1 MSKVYRSCRW
11 IVEMLTK
18 NRRLSFE
25 EINELWMRDDG
36 ISDGAEL
43 NKRTFH
49 RYQEVLRDVF
59 GIEVVSRMSGDYA
72 YVITN
77 SDMLRNESMS
87 SFMLNT
93 LAVDEKLRACL
104 HIRDR
109 IRLEHVPSGGENLE
123 KVFKAMSESRMLE
136 VDHLKYEKPELKH
149 FTMEPY
155 CAVLHN
161 QRWYVLGKLENRKL
175 YTFSIDRMKKVV
187 TSEKRF
193 VMDKG
198 FSTKDYFDDII
209 GIYNSGRAKEKVIF
223 RAFGTEP
230 AYLRDLP
237 LHHSQKEIGSGDGY
251 SDFMIEVRPNN
262 ELFALLLYQR
272 DRVKVLSPASIVE
285 EMKAAV
291 SGIKNLYDL

>member
-11 IVEMLTK
+11 IVEKLTK
-18 NRRLSFE
+18 HLRLSFD
-25 EINELWMRDDG
+25 EINELWMEDDG

-49 RYQEVLRDVF
+49 RYQEVLRNVF
-59 GIEVVSRMSGDYA
+59 GIEVVSRKCGDYA

-77 SDMLRNESMS
+77 CNALSNESMS
-87 SFMLNT
+87 LFMLNT
-93 LAVDEKLRACL
+93 LAVDEKLRACY
-104 HIRDR
+104 HIRER
-109 IRLEHVPSGGENLE
+109 IRLEYVPSGGENLE
-123 KVFKAMSESRMLE
+123 KVFKAMSESKKLE

-149 FTMEPY
+149 FSIEPY

-161 QRWYVLGKLENRKL
+161 QRWYVLGKLDNGKL

-187 TSEKRF
+187 ISDKRF
-193 VMDKG
+193 VMDEG
-198 FSTKDYFDDII
+198 FSTSAYFDDII
-209 GIYNSGRAKEKVIF
+209 GIYNSGRPKEKVIF

-262 ELFALLLYQR
+262 ELIALLLYKR
-272 DRVKVLSPASIVE
+272 ERIKVLSPASIVE

-291 SGIKNLYDL
+291 SAIKNLYD

>member
-18 NRRLSFE
+18 NRRLSFD
-25 EINELWMRDDG
+25 EINELWMEDDG

-49 RYQEVLRDVF
+49 RYQEVLRNIF
-59 GIEVVSRMSGDYA
+59 GIEVVSRIGGDYA

-77 SDMLRNESMS
+77 RDALSNESMS
-87 SFMLNT
+87 LFMLNT
-93 LAVDEKLRACL
+93 LAVDEKLRACY
-104 HIRDR
+104 HIRER
-109 IRLEHVPSGGENLE
+109 IRLEYVPSGGEYLE
-123 KVFKAMSESRMLE
+123 KVFKAMSESKILE
-136 VDHLKYEKPELKH
+136 VDHLKYEKPEMKH
-149 FTMEPY
+149 FSIEPY

-161 QRWYVLGKLENRKL
+161 QRWYVLGKLDNGKL
-175 YTFSIDRMKKVV
+175 YTFSLDRMKKVV
-187 TSEKRF
+187 ISEKRF
-193 VMDKG
+193 VMDEG
-198 FSTKDYFDDII
+198 FSASAYFEDII
-209 GIYNSGRAKEKVIF
+209 GIYNSGRPKEKVIF

-262 ELFALLLYQR
+262 ELIALLLYQR
-272 DRVKVLSPASIVE
+272 ERVKVLSPASIVE
-285 EMKAAV
+285 EMKATV
-291 SGIKNLYDL
+291 SAIKNLYD

>member
-11 IVEMLTK
+11 IVEKLTK
-18 NRRLSFE
+18 HLRLSFD
-25 EINELWMRDDG
+25 EINELWMEDDG

-49 RYQEVLRDVF
+49 RYQEVLRNVF
-59 GIEVVSRMSGDYA
+59 GIEVVSRKCGDYA

-77 SDMLRNESMS
+77 RNALSNESMS
-87 SFMLNT
+87 LFMLNT
-93 LAVDEKLRACL
+93 LAVDEKLRACY
-104 HIRDR
+104 HIRER
-109 IRLEHVPSGGENLE
+109 IRLEYVPSGGENLE
-123 KVFKAMSESRMLE
+123 KVFKAMSDSKKLE

-149 FTMEPY
+149 FSIEPY

-161 QRWYVLGKLENRKL
+161 QRWYVLGKLDNGKL

-187 TSEKRF
+187 ISDKRF
-193 VMDKG
+193 VMDEG
-198 FSTKDYFDDII
+198 FSTSAYFDDII
-209 GIYNSGRAKEKVIF
+209 GIYNSGRPKEKVIF

-262 ELFALLLYQR
+262 ELIALLLYKR
-272 DRVKVLSPASIVE
+272 ERIKVLSPASIVE

-291 SGIKNLYDL
+291 SAIKNLYD

>member
-11 IVEMLTK
+11 IVEKLTK
-18 NRRLSFE
+18 HLRLSFD
-25 EINELWMRDDG
+25 EINELWMEDDG

-49 RYQEVLRDVF
+49 RYQEVLRNVF
-59 GIEVVSRMSGDYA
+59 GIEVVSRKCGDYA

-77 SDMLRNESMS
+77 RDALSNESMS
-87 SFMLNT
+87 LFMLST
-93 LAVDEKLRACL
+93 LAVDEKLRACY
-104 HIRDR
+104 HIRER
-109 IRLEHVPSGGENLE
+109 IRLEYVPSGGENLE
-123 KVFKAMSESRMLE
+123 KVFKAMSDSKKLE

-149 FTMEPY
+149 FSIEPY

-161 QRWYVLGKLENRKL
+161 QRWYVLGKLDNGKL

-187 TSEKRF
+187 ISDKRF
-193 VMDKG
+193 VMDEG
-198 FSTKDYFDDII
+198 FSTSAYFDDII
-209 GIYNSGRAKEKVIF
+209 GIYNSGRPKEKVIF

-262 ELFALLLYQR
+262 ELIALLLYKR
-272 DRVKVLSPASIVE
+272 ERIKVLSPASIVE

-291 SGIKNLYDL
+291 SAIKNLYY

>member
-11 IVEMLTK
+11 IVEKLTK
-18 NRRLSFE
+18 HLRLSFD
-25 EINELWMRDDG
+25 EINELWMEDDG

-49 RYQEVLRDVF
+49 RYQEVLRNVF
-59 GIEVVSRMSGDYA
+59 GIEVVSRKCGDYA

-77 SDMLRNESMS
+77 RDALSNESMS
-87 SFMLNT
+87 LFMLST
-93 LAVDEKLRACL
+93 LAVDEKLRACY
-104 HIRDR
+104 HIRER
-109 IRLEHVPSGGENLE
+109 IRLEYVPSGGENLE
-123 KVFKAMSESRMLE
+123 KVFKAMSESKILE

-149 FTMEPY
+149 FSIEPY

-161 QRWYVLGKLENRKL
+161 QRWYVLGKLDNGKL

-187 TSEKRF
+187 ISDKRF
-193 VMDKG
+193 VMDEG
-198 FSTKDYFDDII
+198 FSTSAYFDDII
-209 GIYNSGRAKEKVIF
+209 GIYNSGRPKEKVIF

-262 ELFALLLYQR
+262 ELIALLLYKR
-272 DRVKVLSPASIVE
+272 ERIKVLSPASIVE

-291 SGIKNLYDL
+291 SAIKNLYD

>member
-1 MSKVYRSCRW
+1 M
-11 IVEMLTK
+11 TK
-18 NRRLSFE
+18 HLRLSFD
-25 EINELWMRDDG
+25 EINELWMEDDG

-49 RYQEVLRDVF
+49 RYQEVLRNVF
-59 GIEVVSRMSGDYA
+59 GIEVVSRKCGDYA

-77 SDMLRNESMS
+77 RDALSNESMS
-87 SFMLNT
+87 LFMLST
-93 LAVDEKLRACL
+93 LAVDEKLRACY
-104 HIRDR
+104 HIRER
-109 IRLEHVPSGGENLE
+109 IRLEYVPSGGENLE
-123 KVFKAMSESRMLE
+123 KVFKAMSDSKKLE

-149 FTMEPY
+149 FSIEPY

-161 QRWYVLGKLENRKL
+161 QRWYVLGKLDNGKL

-187 TSEKRF
+187 ISDKRF
-193 VMDKG
+193 VMDEG
-198 FSTKDYFDDII
+198 FSTSAYFDDII
-209 GIYNSGRAKEKVIF
+209 GIYNSGRPKEKVIF

-262 ELFALLLYQR
+262 ELIALLLYKR
-272 DRVKVLSPASIVE
+272 ERIKVLSPASIVE

-291 SGIKNLYDL
+291 SAIKNLYD

>member
-11 IVEMLTK
+11 IVEKLTK
-18 NRRLSFE
+18 HLRLSFD
-25 EINELWMRDDG
+25 EINELWMEDDG

-49 RYQEVLRDVF
+49 RYQEVLRNIF
-59 GIEVVSRMSGDYA
+59 GIEVVSRKCGDYA

-77 SDMLRNESMS
+77 RDALSNESMS
-87 SFMLNT
+87 LFMLST
-93 LAVDEKLRACL
+93 LAVDEKLRACY
-104 HIRDR
+104 HIRER
-109 IRLEHVPSGGENLE
+109 IRLEYVPSGGENLE
-123 KVFKAMSESRMLE
+123 KVFKAMSESKKLE

-149 FTMEPY
+149 FSIEPY

-161 QRWYVLGKLENRKL
+161 QRWYVLGKLDNGKL

-187 TSEKRF
+187 ISDKRF
-193 VMDKG
+193 VMDEG
-198 FSTKDYFDDII
+198 FSTSAYFDDII
-209 GIYNSGRAKEKVIF
+209 GIYNSGRPKEKVIF

-262 ELFALLLYQR
+262 ELIALLLYKR
-272 DRVKVLSPASIVE
+272 ERIKVLSPASIVE

-291 SGIKNLYDL
+291 SAIKNLYD

>member
-11 IVEMLTK
+11 IVEKLTK
-18 NRRLSFE
+18 HLRLSFD
-25 EINELWMRDDG
+25 EINELWMEDDG

-49 RYQEVLRDVF
+49 RYQEVLRNVF
-59 GIEVVSRMSGDYA
+59 GIEVVSRKCGDYA

-77 SDMLRNESMS
+77 RDALSNESMS
-87 SFMLNT
+87 LFMLST
-93 LAVDEKLRACL
+93 LAVDEKLRACY
-104 HIRDR
+104 HIRER
-109 IRLEHVPSGGENLE
+109 IRLEYVPSGGENLE
-123 KVFKAMSESRMLE
+123 KVFKAMSDSKKLE

-149 FTMEPY
+149 FSIEPY

-161 QRWYVLGKLENRKL
+161 QRWYVLGKLDNGKL

-187 TSEKRF
+187 ISDKRF
-193 VMDKG
+193 VMDEG
-198 FSTKDYFDDII
+198 FSTSAYFDDII
-209 GIYNSGRAKEKVIF
+209 GIYNSGRPKEKVIF

-262 ELFALLLYQR
+262 ELIALLLYKR
-272 DRVKVLSPASIVE
+272 ERIKVLSPASIVE

-291 SGIKNLYDL
+291 SAIKNLYD

>member
-11 IVEMLTK
+11 IVEKLTK
-18 NRRLSFE
+18 HLRLSFD
-25 EINELWMRDDG
+25 EINELWMEDDG

-49 RYQEVLRDVF
+49 RYQEVLRNIF
-59 GIEVVSRMSGDYA
+59 GIEVVSRKCGDYA

-77 SDMLRNESMS
+77 RDALSNESMS
-87 SFMLNT
+87 LFMLST
-93 LAVDEKLRACL
+93 LAVDEKLRACY
-104 HIRDR
+104 HIRER
-109 IRLEHVPSGGENLE
+109 IRLEYVPSGGENLE
-123 KVFKAMSESRMLE
+123 KVFKAMSDSKKLE

-149 FTMEPY
+149 FSIEPY

-161 QRWYVLGKLENRKL
+161 QRWYVLGKLDNGKL

-187 TSEKRF
+187 ISDKRF
-193 VMDKG
+193 VMDEG
-198 FSTKDYFDDII
+198 FSTSAYFDDII
-209 GIYNSGRAKEKVIF
+209 GIYNSGRPKEKVIF

-262 ELFALLLYQR
+262 ELIALLLYKR
-272 DRVKVLSPASIVE
+272 ERIKVLSPASIVE

-291 SGIKNLYDL
+291 SAIKNLYD

>member
-11 IVEMLTK
+11 IVEKLTK
-18 NRRLSFE
+18 HLRLSFD
-25 EINELWMRDDG
+25 EINELWMEDDG

-49 RYQEVLRDVF
+49 RYQEVLRNVF
-59 GIEVVSRMSGDYA
+59 GIEVVSRKCGDYA

-77 SDMLRNESMS
+77 RNALSNESMS
-87 SFMLNT
+87 LFMLNT
-93 LAVDEKLRACL
+93 LAVDEKLRACY
-104 HIRDR
+104 HIRER
-109 IRLEHVPSGGENLE
+109 IRLEYVPSGGENLE
-123 KVFKAMSESRMLE
+123 KVFKAMSESKKLE

-149 FTMEPY
+149 FSIEPY

-161 QRWYVLGKLENRKL
+161 QRWYVLGKLDNGKL

-187 TSEKRF
+187 ISDKRF
-193 VMDKG
+193 VMDEG
-198 FSTKDYFDDII
+198 FSTSAYFDDII
-209 GIYNSGRAKEKVIF
+209 GIYNSGSPKEKVSF

-262 ELFALLLYQR
+262 ELIALLLYKR
-272 DRVKVLSPASIVE
+272 ERIKVLSPASIVE

-291 SGIKNLYDL
+291 SAIKNLYD

>member
-1 MSKVYRSCRW
+1 M
-11 IVEMLTK
+11 E
-18 NRRLSFE
+18 
-25 EINELWMRDDG
+25 DDG

-49 RYQEVLRDVF
+49 RYQEVLRNVF
-59 GIEVVSRMSGDYA
+59 GIEVVSRKCGDYA
-72 YVITN
+72 YVITDRN
-77 SDMLRNESMS
+77 ALSNESMS
-87 SFMLNT
+87 LFMLNT
-93 LAVDEKLRACL
+93 LAVDEKLRACY
-104 HIRDR
+104 HIRER
-109 IRLEHVPSGGENLE
+109 IRLEYVPSGGENLE
-123 KVFKAMSESRMLE
+123 KVFKAMSDSKKLE

-149 FTMEPY
+149 FSIEPY

-161 QRWYVLGKLENRKL
+161 QRWYVLGKLDNGKL

-187 TSEKRF
+187 ISDKKF
-193 VMDKG
+193 VMDEG
-198 FSTKDYFDDII
+198 FSTSAYFDDII
-209 GIYNSGRAKEKVIF
+209 GIYNSGRPKEKVIF

-262 ELFALLLYQR
+262 ELIALLLYKR
-272 DRVKVLSPASIVE
+272 ERIKVLSPASIVE

-291 SGIKNLYDL
+291 SAIKNLYD

>member
-11 IVEMLTK
+11 IVEKLTK
-18 NRRLSFE
+18 HLRLSFD
-25 EINELWMRDDG
+25 EINELWMEDDG
-36 ISDGAEL
+36 ISDGTEL

-49 RYQEVLRDVF
+49 RYQEVLRNVF
-59 GIEVVSRMSGDYA
+59 GIEVVSRKCGDYA

-77 SDMLRNESMS
+77 RDALSNESMS
-87 SFMLNT
+87 LFMLST
-93 LAVDEKLRACL
+93 LAVDEKLRACY
-104 HIRDR
+104 HIRER
-109 IRLEHVPSGGENLE
+109 IRLEYVPSGGENLE
-123 KVFKAMSESRMLE
+123 KVFKAMSDSKKLE

-149 FTMEPY
+149 FSIEPY

-161 QRWYVLGKLENRKL
+161 QRWYVLGKLDNGKL

-187 TSEKRF
+187 ISDKKF
-193 VMDKG
+193 VMDEG
-198 FSTKDYFDDII
+198 FSASAYFDDII
-209 GIYNSGRAKEKVIF
+209 GIYNSGRPKEKVIF

-262 ELFALLLYQR
+262 ELIALLLYKR
-272 DRVKVLSPASIVE
+272 ERIKVLSPASIVE

-291 SGIKNLYDL
+291 SAIKNLYD

>member
-11 IVEMLTK
+11 IVEKLTK
-18 NRRLSFE
+18 HLRLSFD
-25 EINELWMRDDG
+25 EINELWMEDDG

-49 RYQEVLRDVF
+49 RYQEVLRNVF
-59 GIEVVSRMSGDYA
+59 GIEVVSRKCGDYA

-77 SDMLRNESMS
+77 RDALSNESMS
-87 SFMLNT
+87 LFMLST
-93 LAVDEKLRACL
+93 LAVDEKLRACY
-104 HIRDR
+104 HIRER
-109 IRLEHVPSGGENLE
+109 IRLEYVPSGGENLE
-123 KVFKAMSESRMLE
+123 KVFKAMSDSKKLE

-149 FTMEPY
+149 FSIEPY

-161 QRWYVLGKLENRKL
+161 QRWYVLGKLDNGKL

-187 TSEKRF
+187 ISDKRF
-193 VMDKG
+193 VMDEG
-198 FSTKDYFDDII
+198 FSTSAYFDDII
-209 GIYNSGRAKEKVIF
+209 GIYNSGRPKEKVII

-262 ELFALLLYQR
+262 ELIALLLYKR
-272 DRVKVLSPASIVE
+272 ERIKVLSPASIVE

-291 SGIKNLYDL
+291 SAIKNLYD

>member
-11 IVEMLTK
+11 IVEKLTK
-18 NRRLSFE
+18 HLRLSFD
-25 EINELWMRDDG
+25 EINEMWMEDDG

-49 RYQEVLRDVF
+49 RYQEVLRNVF
-59 GIEVVSRMSGDYA
+59 GIEVVSRMCGDYA
-72 YVITN
+72 YVIAN
-77 SDMLRNESMS
+77 REALCNESMS
-87 SFMLNT
+87 LFMLNT
-93 LAVDEKLRACL
+93 LAVDEKLRACY
-104 HIRDR
+104 HIRER

-123 KVFKAMSESRMLE
+123 KVFKAMSESKILE

-149 FTMEPY
+149 FSIEPY

-161 QRWYVLGKLENRKL
+161 QRWYVLGKLDNGKL

-187 TSEKRF
+187 ISDKRF
-193 VMDKG
+193 VMDEG
-198 FSTKDYFDDII
+198 FSASAYFDDII
-209 GIYNSGRAKEKVIF
+209 GIYNSGRPKEKVIF

-262 ELFALLLYQR
+262 ELIAMLLYKR
-272 DRVKVLSPASIVE
+272 ERIKVLSPASIVE

-291 SGIKNLYDL
+291 SAIKNLYD

>member
-11 IVEMLTK
+11 IVEKLTK
-18 NRRLSFE
+18 HLRLSFD
-25 EINELWMRDDG
+25 EINELWMEDDG

-49 RYQEVLRDVF
+49 RYQEVLRNIF
-59 GIEVVSRMSGDYA
+59 GIEVVSRKCGDYA
-72 YVITN
+72 YIITN
-77 SDMLRNESMS
+77 RDALSNESMS
-87 SFMLNT
+87 LFMLNT
-93 LAVDEKLRACL
+93 LAVDEKLRACY
-104 HIRDR
+104 HIRER

-123 KVFKAMSESRMLE
+123 KVFKAMSESKKLE

-149 FTMEPY
+149 FSIEPY

-161 QRWYVLGKLENRKL
+161 QRWYVLGKLDNGKL

-187 TSEKRF
+187 ISDKKF
-193 VMDKG
+193 VMDEG
-198 FSTKDYFDDII
+198 FSASAYFDDII
-209 GIYNSGRAKEKVIF
+209 GIYNSGRPKEKVIF

-262 ELFALLLYQR
+262 ELIASLLYLR

-285 EMKAAV
+285 EMKAA
-291 SGIKNLYDL
+291 SSAIKILYD

>member
-11 IVEMLTK
+11 IVEKLTK
-18 NRRLSFE
+18 HLRLSFD
-25 EINELWMRDDG
+25 EINELWMEDDG

-49 RYQEVLRDVF
+49 RYQEVLRNVF
-59 GIEVVSRMSGDYA
+59 GIEVVSRKCGDYA

-77 SDMLRNESMS
+77 RDALSNESMS
-87 SFMLNT
+87 LFMLST
-93 LAVDEKLRACL
+93 LAVDEKLRACY
-104 HIRDR
+104 HIRER
-109 IRLEHVPSGGENLE
+109 IRLEYVPSGGENLE
-123 KVFKAMSESRMLE
+123 KVFKAMSDSKILE

-149 FTMEPY
+149 FSIEPY

-161 QRWYVLGKLENRKL
+161 QRWYVLGKLDNGKL

-187 TSEKRF
+187 ISDKRF
-193 VMDKG
+193 VMDEG
-198 FSTKDYFDDII
+198 FSTSAYFDDII
-209 GIYNSGRAKEKVIF
+209 GIYNSGRPKEKVIF

-262 ELFALLLYQR
+262 ELIALLLYKR
-272 DRVKVLSPASIVE
+272 ERIKVLSPASIVE

-291 SGIKNLYDL
+291 SAIKNLYD